1 MINFSGFIKKDKG
14 MAALPSKKGIN
25 LYVRETDGNSAQV
38 VLPLAIF
45 LAVMIL
51 AIYRLGVVD
60 RLARLA
66 ELQSQNAA
74 LKSQL
79 ESINAKVSTYEDILE
94 EYRRLTTSYLA
105 ENEKGIVKRER
116 VFEMIDEC
124 TDGIGTVNS
133 ISIEGNQVG
142 VIVDIASLEDID
154 TIQDRLDGMDNIN
167 EIMLSTAKGTNN
179 IEVQGY
185 IIFTVKEMEDEEN
198 TALTTAG
205 NLTDEERIARY
216 EEYTSAIKEAREAE
230 ASGKSSAASIQRAE
244 SIYGGSAGAVEN
256 KVSSALAVSSS
267 AGTAQTGAASQPQGG
282 SSAAQS
288 TGSGASVQ
296 TIGGDTVV
304 IGSDPSQAPQG
315 FSSLEEGMAALQ
327 GAGS

>member
-1 MINFSGFIKKDKG
+1 MIDLSRFRKKDTG
-14 MAALPSKKGIN
+14 AVTLPTKKGIN

-45 LAVMIL
+45 LAVMIF

-60 RLARLA
+60 RLAHLA
-66 ELQSQNAA
+66 ELQSQNSA
-74 LKSQL
+74 LKAQL
-79 ESINAKVSTYEDILE
+79 ESVNAKVSTYDDVLE

-105 ENEKGIVKRER
+105 EDEKGIVRRER
-116 VFEMIDEC
+116 VFDMIDEC
-124 TDGIGTVNS
+124 TDGIGAVSS

-142 VIVDIASLEDID
+142 FIVNMSSLEDID
-154 TIQDRLDGMDNIN
+154 TIQDRLDSMDNIN

-185 IIFTVKEMEDEEN
+185 IIFTVKEEEDEEDA
-198 TALTTAG
+198 ALTSVST
-205 NLTDEERIARY
+205 LTDEERIARY
-216 EEYTSAIKEAREAE
+216 EEYTAAIKEAREAE
-230 ASGKSSAASIQRAE
+230 ASGQSSAESIERAE
-244 SIYGGSAGAVEN
+244 SIYGGTATAGQTAGT
-256 KVSSALAVSSS
+256 SSASSASGSASSGTSSAQSSSS
-267 AGTAQTGAASQPQGG
+267 AVGAG
-282 SSAAQS
+282 SDV
-288 TGSGASVQ
+288 SVQ

-304 IGSDPSQAPQG
+304 IGSDPSQTPQG

>member
-79 ESINAKVSTYEDILE
+79 ESINAKVSTYDDILE

-124 TDGIGTVNS
+124 TDGIGRVNS

-154 TIQDRLDGMDNIN
+154 TIQDRLNSMDNIN

-205 NLTDEERIARY
+205 TLTDEERAARY
-216 EEYTSAIKEAREAE
+216 EEYTNAIKEAREAE
-230 ASGKSSAASIQRAE
+230 ASGKSSADSIQRAE
-244 SIYGGSAGAVEN
+244 SIYGGSAGTVEN
-256 KVSSALAVSSS
+256 KVNSTPAASS
-267 AGTAQTGAASQPQGG
+267 AGAAQNSPASAQGG

-288 TGSGASVQ
+288 TESGASVQ